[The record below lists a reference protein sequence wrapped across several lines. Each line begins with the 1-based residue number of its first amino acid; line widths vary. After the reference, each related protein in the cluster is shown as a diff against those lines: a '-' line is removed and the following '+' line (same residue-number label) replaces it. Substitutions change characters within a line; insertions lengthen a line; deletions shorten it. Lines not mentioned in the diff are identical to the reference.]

1 MAFNYFRKKQLVL
14 LLSFSGL
21 LVNAQTEKR
30 SVFVKKIDQEILLDG
45 ILDEVVWGLADSASD
60 FWQLFPTDSLKAQDI
75 TEVKLLYN
83 DTHIYIGATAKSSVG
98 GDFIVSSL
106 RRDYSARSNDNV
118 TVLFD
123 TFRDGQNA
131 FLFGVNAYG
140 VQREGLVSERGASIN
155 GFNLTWDIKWQSASK
170 KYDDRF
176 VLEITIPFTSL
187 KYPEGSQKWGFQS
200 YRYDLQKNER
210 SIWTNVD
217 QNQIPINVG
226 YYGEMVFEEPL
237 KKNRT
242 PLYLIPYINGL
253 TSKEFTSNS
262 SENTFSTGGDLKV
275 AVGTGL
281 NLDVTLNP
289 DFSNVEVD
297 DVITNL
303 TRFEISLPEKR
314 QFFIDNGD
322 LFGSFGSF
330 RDAIPFFSRRIGIA
344 RNADGS
350 SIQNAILGGVRLS
363 GKLNDDWRLGFLNIQ
378 NREDL
383 SNQIASNNNAMFA
396 LQRKVFGQSQVGV
409 FMVNR
414 QTFKEYDFIEKND
427 TYNRVVGLDYNLA
440 SANNRWIGKFY
451 THKSFQPEDQ
461 EGNLSSF
468 ASLLYNTRIW
478 RFYSNWVYVDRDFRS
493 DLGFIP
499 RTGIIK
505 SGTSAQRTF
514 YPKTGI
520 ANSHS
525 FRLLNLMW
533 FQQNLDY
540 QKTDHNFEVNYTLEF
555 KKQDR
560 LEFEFSRQYIYL
572 SSSFDPTRS
581 TNSIPLP
588 GDTGYHFSDWSLNY
602 QSNLANPFIFTSEVS
617 YGGFYNGTRFSYR
630 GSTGYRFQPK
640 VILSLQW
647 DYNRINLPK
656 PYATADLILV
666 RPKFDVTFSKNLFWS
681 TLIQYSNQTDN
692 LGINSRLQWRFA
704 PLSDLYIV
712 YNDNYYTREFGPTF
726 RSINLKLTYWLNL

>member
-45 ILDEVVWGLADSASD
+45 ILDEAVWSLADSASD

-176 VLEITIPFTSL
+176 VLEIAIPFTSL

-262 SENTFSTGGDLKV
+262 SDNTFSTGGDLKV

-409 FMVNR
+409 FMINR

-427 TYNRVVGLDYNLA
+427 TYNRVIGLDYNLA

-478 RFYSNWVYVDRDFRS
+478 RFYSNWVFVDRDFRS

-588 GDTGYHFSDWSLNY
+588 GDSGYQFSDWSLNY

>member
-45 ILDEVVWGLADSASD
+45 ILDEAVWGLADSASD

-176 VLEITIPFTSL
+176 VLEIAIPFTSL

-262 SENTFSTGGDLKV
+262 SDNTFSTGGDLKV

-344 RNADGS
+344 RNANGS

-427 TYNRVVGLDYNLA
+427 TYNRVIGLDYNLA

-499 RTGIIK
+499 RTGVIK

-588 GDTGYHFSDWSLNY
+588 GDSGYQFSDWSLNY

>member
-1 MAFNYFRKKQLVL
+1 M
-14 LLSFSGL
+14 
-21 LVNAQTEKR
+21 
-30 SVFVKKIDQEILLDG
+30 
-45 ILDEVVWGLADSASD
+45 
-60 FWQLFPTDSLKAQDI
+60 
-75 TEVKLLYN
+75 
-83 DTHIYIGATAKSSVG
+83 
-98 GDFIVSSL
+98 
-106 RRDYSARSNDNV
+106 
-118 TVLFD
+118 
-123 TFRDGQNA
+123 
-131 FLFGVNAYG
+131 
-140 VQREGLVSERGASIN
+140 
-155 GFNLTWDIKWQSASK
+155 
-170 KYDDRF
+170 
-176 VLEITIPFTSL
+176 
-187 KYPEGSQKWGFQS
+187 
-200 YRYDLQKNER
+200 
-210 SIWTNVD
+210 
-217 QNQIPINVG
+217 
-226 YYGEMVFEEPL
+226 
-237 KKNRT
+237 
-242 PLYLIPYINGL
+242 
-253 TSKEFTSNS
+253 
-262 SENTFSTGGDLKV
+262 
-275 AVGTGL
+275 
-281 NLDVTLNP
+281 
-289 DFSNVEVD
+289 
-297 DVITNL
+297 ITNL

-344 RNADGS
+344 RNANGS

-383 SNQIASNNNAMFA
+383 SNQIASNNNAMLA

-427 TYNRVVGLDYNLA
+427 TYNRVIGLDYNLA

-588 GDTGYHFSDWSLNY
+588 GDSGYQFSDWSLNY

>member
-45 ILDEVVWGLADSASD
+45 ILDEAVWGLADSASD

-176 VLEITIPFTSL
+176 VLEIAIPFTSL

-262 SENTFSTGGDLKV
+262 SDNTFSTGGDLKV

-427 TYNRVVGLDYNLA
+427 TYNRVIGLDYNLA

-588 GDTGYHFSDWSLNY
+588 GDSGYQFSDWSLNY

>member
-1 MAFNYFRKKQLVL
+1 MAFNYFRIKQLVL

-45 ILDEVVWGLADSASD
+45 ILDEAVWDLADSASD

-140 VQREGLVSERGASIN
+140 VQREGLVSERGASVN

-176 VLEITIPFTSL
+176 VLEIAIPFTSL

-217 QNQIPINVG
+217 QNQIPINIG

-237 KKNRT
+237 KKSRT

-253 TSKEFTSNS
+253 TSKEFATNS

-427 TYNRVVGLDYNLA
+427 TYNRVIGLDYNLA

-617 YGGFYNGTRFSYR
+617 YGGFYNGTRFSYL

-681 TLIQYSNQTDN
+681 TLIQYSNQTNN

>member
-1 MAFNYFRKKQLVL
+1 
-14 LLSFSGL
+14 
-21 LVNAQTEKR
+21 
-30 SVFVKKIDQEILLDG
+30 
-45 ILDEVVWGLADSASD
+45 
-60 FWQLFPTDSLKAQDI
+60 
-75 TEVKLLYN
+75 
-83 DTHIYIGATAKSSVG
+83 
-98 GDFIVSSL
+98 
-106 RRDYSARSNDNV
+106 
-118 TVLFD
+118 
-123 TFRDGQNA
+123 
-131 FLFGVNAYG
+131 
-140 VQREGLVSERGASIN
+140 
-155 GFNLTWDIKWQSASK
+155 
-170 KYDDRF
+170 
-176 VLEITIPFTSL
+176 
-187 KYPEGSQKWGFQS
+187 
-200 YRYDLQKNER
+200 
-210 SIWTNVD
+210 
-217 QNQIPINVG
+217 
-226 YYGEMVFEEPL
+226 
-237 KKNRT
+237 
-242 PLYLIPYINGL
+242 
-253 TSKEFTSNS
+253 
-262 SENTFSTGGDLKV
+262 
-275 AVGTGL
+275 
-281 NLDVTLNP
+281 
-289 DFSNVEVD
+289 
-297 DVITNL
+297 
-303 TRFEISLPEKR
+303 
-314 QFFIDNGD
+314 
-322 LFGSFGSF
+322 
-330 RDAIPFFSRRIGIA
+330 
-344 RNADGS
+344 
-350 SIQNAILGGVRLS
+350 
-363 GKLNDDWRLGFLNIQ
+363 
-378 NREDL
+378 
-383 SNQIASNNNAMFA
+383 
-396 LQRKVFGQSQVGV
+396 
-409 FMVNR
+409 
-414 QTFKEYDFIEKND
+414 
-427 TYNRVVGLDYNLA
+427 
-440 SANNRWIGKFY
+440 
-451 THKSFQPEDQ
+451 
-461 EGNLSSF
+461 
-468 ASLLYNTRIW
+468 
-478 RFYSNWVYVDRDFRS
+478 
-493 DLGFIP
+493 LGFIP

-588 GDTGYHFSDWSLNY
+588 GDSGYQFSDWSLNY